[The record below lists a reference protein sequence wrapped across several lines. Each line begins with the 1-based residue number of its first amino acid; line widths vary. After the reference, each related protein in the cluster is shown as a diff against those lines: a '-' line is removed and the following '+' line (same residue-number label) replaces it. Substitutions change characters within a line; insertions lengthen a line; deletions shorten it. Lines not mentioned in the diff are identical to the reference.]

1 VRRLK
6 NGGSFQFREA
16 LPLAPPF
23 NQIHWLGSMSETDQ
37 PAPFTRR
44 QLFGY
49 LTLCM
54 IWGSTWLAIREVV
67 SFVPPL
73 EAAGLRFLAAG
84 FLLVGLA
91 WLQKRK
97 WPRGERQ
104 WNAILVLSLTMMAI
118 PFGLVFW
125 AEQHIVS
132 SMTAILYSASPLV
145 VSLLTPIFLHRKVP
159 RSAVFAMVVAFG
171 GIAALIYTEVS
182 VTRSTLLGGTGVF
195 VAMLISAC
203 STVYAKTRLHDIDP
217 MIATGLQLLFGSI
230 PLLCGTWAFEAHR
243 QAVWNAPALAS
254 LAFLT
259 VFGSC
264 VAFVVYYW
272 LLKTMQPYQLTST
285 GLLVPIVAVLE
296 GALLKREPVP
306 WMMVGVIVVVL
317 VCVGSALRA
326 EAIGE
331 REVDILML
339 RDKPQ

>member
-1 VRRLK
+1 
-6 NGGSFQFREA
+6 
-16 LPLAPPF
+16 
-23 NQIHWLGSMSETDQ
+23 MSETGQ
-37 PAPFTRR
+37 PASFTRR

-54 IWGSTWLAIREVV
+54 IWGSTWLAIRVV
-67 SFVPPL
+67 VRYVPPL
-73 EAAGLRFLAAG
+73 EAAGSRFLAAG
-84 FLLVGLA
+84 ILLLGLA
-91 WLQKRK
+91 QLQKRT

-125 AEQHIVS
+125 AEQHVKS

-171 GIAALIYTEVS
+171 GIASLFYRGLS
-182 VTRSTLLGGTGVF
+182 DTRSTLLGGAGIL
-195 VAMLISAC
+195 VAMLISAF
-203 STVYAKTRLHDIDP
+203 STVYAKIRLHDIDP
-217 MIATGLQLLFGSI
+217 VIATGLQLLFGSI
-230 PLLCGTWAFEAHR
+230 PLLWGTWALEAHR

-285 GLLVPIVAVLE
+285 GLVVPVVAVLE
-296 GALLKREPVP
+296 GALFQGESVT
-306 WMMVGVIVVVL
+306 WMVVVVVVVVL

-326 EAIGE
+326 EAFEE

-339 RDKPQ
+339 RDKTP